1 MKFNQLGN
9 SGLLVS
15 DISLGTMVF
24 GEGRERSTPA
34 NEAQKMIHRYLE
46 AGGNH
51 IDTADGYAG
60 GRSEEIVGQA
70 LRGHPRDQV
79 VVATK
84 VYFPTGDGRNDIG
97 LSRHHIIEAV
107 NASLRRLDMD
117 YIDLYYM
124 HRWDHLTP
132 LAESLRAFD
141 DLVQAGKVRYIGV
154 SNFKAWQ
161 AMKGLALSD
170 AQGWTRFVAGQ
181 YQYSLIKRDIEY
193 EFIDLCQSEGIGLTP
208 WAPLGGGFLSG
219 KYQRGQRPSAAT
231 EGRLALEADRTEDA
245 WARRNTERNW
255 QVIDAVG
262 KIAEAREAT
271 YSQIALAWL
280 RAQPTVSSII
290 MGVRTIDQL
299 EDNLGAATIDLTDD
313 ELASL
318 ATASTMPELYPYRFI
333 ADMRRR
339 VANP

>member
-15 DISLGTMVF
+15 EISLGTMVF
-24 GEGRERSTPA
+24 GEERERSTPA
-34 NEAQKMIHRYLE
+34 DEAKKIIHRYLE

-70 LRGHPRDQV
+70 MKDQQRDQV
-79 VVATK
+79 VIASK
-84 VYFPTGDGRNDIG
+84 VYFPVKAGRNDFG
-97 LSRHHIIEAV
+97 LSRHHIMEGV
-107 NASLRRLDMD
+107 DASLRRLKMD

-132 LAESLRAFD
+132 VEESLRAFD

-161 AMKGLALSD
+161 VMKSLALSD
-170 AQGWTRFVAGQ
+170 TRGWSRFVAGQ
-181 YQYSLIKRDIEY
+181 YQYSLIKRDVDY
-193 EFIDLCQSEGIGLTP
+193 EFIDLFQSEGIGMMT

-219 KYQRGQRPSAAT
+219 KYKQGMRPTEAH
-231 EGRLALEADRTEDA
+231 EGRIAKEADRTEDS

-255 QVIDAVG
+255 KIINAVG
-262 KIAEAREAT
+262 EIVKARGAS
-271 YSQIALAWL
+271 YSQVAIAWL
-280 RAQPTVSSII
+280 RSRPAVSSVI
-290 MGVRTIDQL
+290 MGVRTMEQL
-299 EDNLGAATIDLTDD
+299 EDNLKAAEIDLSNE
-313 ELASL
+313 ELGKLNKASE
-318 ATASTMPELYPYRFI
+318 MPELYPYRFI
-333 ADMRRR
+333 AEMRPR
-339 VANP
+339 VAD